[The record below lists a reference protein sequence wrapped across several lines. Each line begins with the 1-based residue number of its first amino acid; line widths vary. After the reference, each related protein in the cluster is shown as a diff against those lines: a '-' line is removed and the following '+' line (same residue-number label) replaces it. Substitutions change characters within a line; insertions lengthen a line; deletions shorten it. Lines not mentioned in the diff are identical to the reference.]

1 MEDKELTEQIIACA
15 FKVHQVLGAGFME
28 KVYENAMLIEL
39 QKCGIRVKQQA
50 PIAVTYENQHVGE
63 YFADLLVEDK
73 VICELKAAQ
82 MLMPEHEMQLVNYL
96 AATGINTGLLLNFGK
111 SVTVKRKFRE
121 FRKPNISVALRLNP
135 DNSARSRIGR
145 PQAARRACAK
155 DGARQNPEKS
165 C

>member
-1 MEDKELTEQIIACA
+1 MEDENLTERIIACA
-15 FKVHQVLGAGFME
+15 FKVHRGLGSGFLE

-39 QKCGIRVKQQA
+39 LKCGIHVRQQA
-50 PIAVTYENQHVGE
+50 PIAVMYENQHVGE
-63 YFADLLVEDK
+63 YFTDLLVEDK

-82 MLMPEHEMQLVNYL
+82 TLMPEHEMQLVNYL

-121 FRKPNISVALRLNP
+121 FSKPSMSVALRSNP
-135 DNSARSRIGR
+135 V
-145 PQAARRACAK
+145 
-155 DGARQNPEKS
+155 NPEKS

>member
-15 FKVHQVLGAGFME
+15 FKVHQVLGSGFME

-111 SVTVKRKFRE
+111 SVTVKRKFRA

-135 DNSARSRIGR
+135 A
-145 PQAARRACAK
+145 
-155 DGARQNPEKS
+155 NPEKS

>member
-1 MEDKELTEQIIACA
+1 MEDKELTERIIACA
-15 FKVHQVLGAGFME
+15 FKVHQGLGAGFLE

-39 QKCGIRVKQQA
+39 QKCGIRVRQQT

-111 SVTVKRKFRE
+111 SVAVKRKFRE
-121 FRKPNISVALRLNP
+121 FRKPNMSVALSSNP
-135 DNSARSRIGR
+135 V
-145 PQAARRACAK
+145 
-155 DGARQNPEKS
+155 NPEKS

>member
-1 MEDKELTEQIIACA
+1 MEDKELTERIIACA
-15 FKVHQVLGAGFME
+15 FKVHQGLGSGFLE

-39 QKCGIRVKQQA
+39 QKCGVRVRQQA

-111 SVTVKRKFRE
+111 SVAVKRKFRE
-121 FRKPNISVALRLNP
+121 FRKPNMSVALSSNP
-135 DNSARSRIGR
+135 V
-145 PQAARRACAK
+145 
-155 DGARQNPEKS
+155 NPEKS

>member
-1 MEDKELTEQIIACA
+1 MEDKELTERIIACA
-15 FKVHQVLGAGFME
+15 FKVHQGLGSGFLE

-39 QKCGIRVKQQA
+39 QKCGVRVRQQA

-121 FRKPNISVALRLNP
+121 FRKPNMSVALSSNP
-135 DNSARSRIGR
+135 V
-145 PQAARRACAK
+145 
-155 DGARQNPEKS
+155 NPEKS